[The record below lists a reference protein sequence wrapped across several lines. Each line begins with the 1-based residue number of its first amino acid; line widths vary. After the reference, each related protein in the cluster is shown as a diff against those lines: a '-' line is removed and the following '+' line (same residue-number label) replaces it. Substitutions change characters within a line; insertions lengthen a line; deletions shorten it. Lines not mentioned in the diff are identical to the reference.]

1 MDPLEYFDEEYNKSQ
16 ELINNITSFF
26 IQSKDNYSTLSD
38 VYSKIIDLYSSKTLT
53 IETMQSLLNLFED
66 FIHRLGETVSSFLQ
80 FQDSLVNIH
89 NKNL

>member
-26 IQSKDNYSTLSD
+26 IQSKDNYSTLSEA
-38 VYSKIIDLYSSKTLT
+38 YSKIIDLYSSKTLT
-53 IETMQSLLNLFED
+53 IETMQSLLKLFED
-66 FIHRLGETVSSFLQ
+66 FIHRLGETVSSLLQ

>member
-16 ELINNITSFF
+16 DLINNITSFF
-26 IQSKDNYSTLSD
+26 IQSKDNYSTLSEA
-38 VYSKIIDLYSSKTLT
+38 YSKIIDLYSSKTLT
-53 IETMQSLLNLFED
+53 IETMQSLLKLFED
-66 FIHRLGETVSSFLQ
+66 FIHRLGETVSSLLQ